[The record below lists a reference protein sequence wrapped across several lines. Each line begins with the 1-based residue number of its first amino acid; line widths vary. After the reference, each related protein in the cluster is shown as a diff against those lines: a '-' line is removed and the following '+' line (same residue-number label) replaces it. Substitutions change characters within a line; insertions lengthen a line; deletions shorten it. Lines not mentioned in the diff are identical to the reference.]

1 MFRAHIKPA
10 ATDQRVPSQ
19 QGDIQEQLNR
29 SLRELVVSDH
39 PAEFDPPLST
49 KDALQCGLRF
59 SRVDRVCK
67 TATRTEC
74 KTKELELVRR
84 RPSAVGEQFEAFLAH
99 VGISLIRKQFDAIVE
114 SSN

>member
-19 QGDIQEQLNR
+19 QGDIEEQLNR

-59 SRVDRVCK
+59 SRVNRVCK
-67 TATRTEC
+67 TATRTEG
-74 KTKELELVRR
+74 KAEELELVRG
-84 RPSAVGEQFEAFLAH
+84 RPGAIGQQLQALFAH
-99 VGISLIRKQFDAIVE
+99 VGVGLVRQ
-114 SSN
+114 